1 MPFQKQAPGGGR
13 KILASVATFAFIYVW
28 HGYFLDILIWS
39 FLNGVGILL
48 EILYST
54 FKRSKYHE
62 TWITGRFS
70 HNNVL
75 RIDAFIGT
83 QLLILAVIANFFFLA
98 NYDVGILFLRKTYAM
113 GLTNYLL
120 LSTYLVFTY
129 FSGEYWERRL
139 KKK

>member
-1 MPFQKQAPGGGR
+1 M
-13 KILASVATFAFIYVW
+13 W

-54 FKRSKYHE
+54 FKRSKYHDQ
-62 TWITGRFS
+62 WITSRFS

-98 NYDVGILFLRKTYAM
+98 NYDVGMLFLRKTYAK
-113 GLTNYLL
+113 GLANYLL
-120 LSTYLVFTY
+120 LSTSLVFTY